1 MHVLI
6 IGAGWAGIAAAIG
19 AAERGWRVTLVE
31 ERTYIGGRARSFVD
45 RETGDEIDNGQHVM
59 MGAYSAAHR
68 VMTALGTSHLLEK
81 QQALRVAFAD
91 ASGNHDVLDAS
102 TFPGAAGMLAGFL
115 RLSKLKPSSRIAC
128 IRLAMRIARKQV
140 HTHNLTC
147 AEFLLAER
155 QPPDVITRFWEPL
168 VLATLNAPLNKAAAA
183 LLVNVM
189 RIAVLGGRG
198 AASLWI
204 PTTGLS
210 HLLAPLPQ
218 WLADHGGVLRTSI
231 SADMLEM
238 AGGFARRAHLSTG
251 EVLEVDAVICAIPQR
266 ALQRLLDRSS
276 IKLPLPP
283 EPEYS
288 PIVSVYLW
296 YDVNWMPFD
305 FTAALG
311 TTIQWVF
318 NKKRI
323 RPGLV
328 ALTVSAAL
336 DEVQVHGAEFKVQCD
351 AELRCLFPEVRNATL
366 LHGTVI
372 KEKQATPLI
381 SPDFENNRSSLAP
394 CTLNL
399 ALCSDWTF
407 ATLPATIEAAARS
420 GFRAVDALSGAAGS
434 GQA

>member
-1 MHVLI
+1 
-6 IGAGWAGIAAAIG
+6 
-19 AAERGWRVTLVE
+19 
-31 ERTYIGGRARSFVD
+31 
-45 RETGDEIDNGQHVM
+45 
-59 MGAYSAAHR
+59 
-68 VMTALGTSHLLEK
+68 
-81 QQALRVAFAD
+81 
-91 ASGNHDVLDAS
+91 
-102 TFPGAAGMLAGFL
+102 
-115 RLSKLKPSSRIAC
+115 
-128 IRLAMRIARKQV
+128 
-140 HTHNLTC
+140 
-147 AEFLLAER
+147 
-155 QPPDVITRFWEPL
+155 
-168 VLATLNAPLNKAAAA
+168 
-183 LLVNVM
+183 
-189 RIAVLGGRG
+189 
-198 AASLWI
+198 
-204 PTTGLS
+204 
-210 HLLAPLPQ
+210 
-218 WLADHGGVLRTSI
+218 
-231 SADMLEM
+231 
-238 AGGFARRAHLSTG
+238 
-251 EVLEVDAVICAIPQR
+251 
-266 ALQRLLDRSS
+266 
-276 IKLPLPP
+276 
-283 EPEYS
+283 
-288 PIVSVYLW
+288 
-296 YDVNWMPFD
+296 
-305 FTAALG
+305 LG